1 MPYLALSRSATDR
14 DAGRRGEPYLLD
26 HLAADPATR
35 VVLVDARGRVAVQ
48 AGPVPLGADLPQDGL
63 TPPDALLPASATS
76 ERVRLA
82 PLVAAD
88 LGGLLKAEDLTALY
102 LGRESDDGAPPA
114 PQVPGSAPRGAGQLG
129 QDSGAALRQCVS
141 DQSVPDSRGAGQLA
155 PERPEP
161 GPGRTSW
168 VGVVLPGGA
177 DRQDRQD
184 EGGRADLDG
193 LLSRYPLAALRA
205 VGADMDAHDAGLA
218 TTAVALAAW
227 HHRSRYCPACGTPTR
242 VVQAGWA
249 RRCPGCAATHFPRTD
264 PAVIM
269 AVTDDADRLLLVHGA
284 TWEAR
289 RYSVVA
295 GFVEAGEDAEAA
307 VAREVWE
314 ETGLRVG
321 RVEQVATQPW
331 PFPRSLMLGYRARL
345 VPGQG
350 LPRPDGVEVTGA
362 RLLTRAQLAE
372 AVARREVVLPGRT
385 SIARV
390 LIDDWY
396 DQPEHP

>member
-82 PLVAAD
+82 PLVA
-88 LGGLLKAEDLTALY
+88 
-102 LGRESDDGAPPA
+102 
-114 PQVPGSAPRGAGQLG
+114 
-129 QDSGAALRQCVS
+129 
-141 DQSVPDSRGAGQLA
+141 
-155 PERPEP
+155 
-161 GPGRTSW
+161 
-168 VGVVLPGGA
+168 
-177 DRQDRQD
+177 
-184 EGGRADLDG
+184 ADLDG

>member
-63 TPPDALLPASATS
+63 TPPDALLPAPATS

-88 LGGLLKAEDLTALY
+88 LGGLLKAEGLTALY

-114 PQVPGSAPRGAGQLG
+114 PQGPGPAPRGAGQL
-129 QDSGAALRQCVS
+129 
-141 DQSVPDSRGAGQLA
+141 VPEQPA
-155 PERPEP
+155 P

-372 AVARREVVLPGRT
+372 AMARREVVLPGRT

-396 DQPEHP
+396 GQPERP